1 MSRRA
6 GGWSNVRPK
15 ATDTNLIPEYDAVND
30 PWCPHTKQN
39 KFQTHIKKVVGYQ
52 QRSQKPTGRLQ
63 SPGEYVGSPHRARG
77 GQQRQRGHMVAMN
90 QPPQRRLSAPV
101 DDGMKPRKALP
112 SLPGNRNNILGGRE
126 RRWRRKALFTMSRSS
141 LLLIVDFEVLQISPA
156 ETTRSRKRTPAASFF
171 GTVTAHGH
179 ASHGAERRHP
189 AQALR

>member
-52 QRSQKPTGRLQ
+52 HRSQKPTGRLQ

-126 RRWRRKALFTMSRSS
+126 RRRRRKALFTMSRSS
-141 LLLIVDFEVLQISPA
+141 LLIGGFRGPTNQSSRNHKKPEAHS
-156 ETTRSRKRTPAASFF
+156 SRKLLRHRDRARTRQPWC
-171 GTVTAHGH
+171 
-179 ASHGAERRHP
+179 
-189 AQALR
+189 